1 MGSGAS
7 TAVSSPTP
15 EKIEGGPDYSIMRL
29 CEGDM
34 KKFEYML
41 FISAEA
47 CRLAYCDVGILQ
59 QSLKAFGRSPDILNK
74 VITHYDQKACPT
86 LGVGKCKKRNMVS
99 RATGNFAPP
108 ESYELNPC
116 PGGFNN
122 SGKPVLVRYISSPT
136 DTTCIVVSPS
146 ALVSNSNSIIQ
157 PTDCIVTFKGSS
169 SLRNWEKNLRSL
181 APTDFAKE
189 ISDVIKPALA
199 RAPELL
205 EAAAKQVQLLPAA
218 AAAAGGGIG
227 SEQSLPGGI
236 MVATSFVVPIVEIFN
251 NILEGINVV
260 APNCTRIFVFGHSK
274 GGAECELAG
283 AMLLQQF
290 PDKEVHVISFGAPK
304 VIAPQSRDAFNK
316 FFFENKKGKFT
327 LTRVES
333 VGSTG
338 IDDLV
343 TTLPPNMVHP
353 GWGDKKNTLDFI
365 RSQNGVK
372 PAGNNKRDPATWPF
386 PEPID
391 LWDRSIIPGQKNKS
405 AELKAEVEKVVGE
418 KLLEVK
424 EETTGGANYVRVTG
438 SRWAPNSHMEELGMF
453 FMGSQRLAGMGNPA
467 KTALVG
473 SREAQDDSN
482 VNKTF
487 VANIFS
493 DCSKYQYEPWTSKGS
508 ALDIFTKTD
517 AKGLAGTVTPSFP
530 MPSDKEI
537 TPEAVPTELP
547 APPLAPAP
555 APAPAPPPAPA
566 PAPAPAS
573 DKSYKCFPDR
583 FDCNDLYRHE
593 YGTPEEI
600 AYYKR
605 MENDPKII
613 KGRTP
618 KGGRRRRTPRKRK
631 SRRRRTSRK

>member
-15 EKIEGGPDYSIMRL
+15 EKIEGGPDYSIMRH
-29 CEGDM
+29 CGGDI

-74 VITHYDQKACPT
+74 VITHYDEKACPT
-86 LGVGKCKKRNMVS
+86 FGVGKCKKRNMAS
-99 RATGNFAPP
+99 RASGNFAPP

-146 ALVSNSNSIIQ
+146 TLVSNSNSIIQ

-181 APTDFAKE
+181 APTDFAKA
-189 ISDVIKPALA
+189 IKDVLTSEKKLEP
-199 RAPELL
+199 APEVNKELL
-205 EAAAKQVQLLPAA
+205 QTPPPLQA
-218 AAAAGGGIG
+218 AAAAGGAL
-227 SEQSLPGGI
+227 SPTLPEGI

-251 NILEGINVV
+251 NILDGINVV
-260 APNCTRIFVFGHSK
+260 SQNCTRIFVFGHSK

-283 AMLLQQF
+283 AMLSLKF

-316 FFFENKKGKFT
+316 FFFENKNGKFT

-333 VGSTG
+333 VGTTG
-338 IDDLV
+338 LDDVV

-353 GWGDKKNTLDFI
+353 GWGDKTNTLDFI
-365 RSQNGVK
+365 RSQHGVK

-405 AELKAEVEKVVGE
+405 AELQAEVEKVVGE

-424 EETTGGANYVRVTG
+424 EETTGGANYVRVRG

-453 FMGSQRLAGMGNPA
+453 FLGSQRLAGMGNPA
-467 KTALVG
+467 KTALIG
-473 SREAQDDSN
+473 SKEAQDDSN

-487 VANIFS
+487 VANIFT
-493 DCSKYQYEPWTSKGS
+493 DCSKYQYEPWTSRGS
-508 ALDIFTKTD
+508 SLDILSKTD
-517 AKGLAGTVTPSFP
+517 VKGLAGTVTPSFLR
-530 MPSDKEI
+530 PSDKET
-537 TPEAVPTELP
+537 TPEPVPTEVP
-547 APPLAPAP
+547 AP
-555 APAPAPPPAPA
+555 
-566 PAPAPAS
+566 
-573 DKSYKCFPDR
+573 
-583 FDCNDLYRHE
+583 
-593 YGTPEEI
+593 
-600 AYYKR
+600 
-605 MENDPKII
+605 DP
-613 KGRTP
+613 TP

-631 SRRRRTSRK
+631 SRRRTTRK